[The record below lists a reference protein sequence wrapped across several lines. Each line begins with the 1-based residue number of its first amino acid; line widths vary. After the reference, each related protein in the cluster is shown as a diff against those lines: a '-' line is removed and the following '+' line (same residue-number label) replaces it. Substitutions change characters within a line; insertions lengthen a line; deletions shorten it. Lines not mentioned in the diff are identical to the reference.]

1 MQLFTFGH
9 PCEHQLRRVCIGG
22 TSCPLNGYPDH
33 WCCSFIKGRINFKRD
48 KPCEGNRCRWGFA
61 HPPVSSFEAV
71 TLVLQEGR
79 ACAAKI
85 EEGYGTGS
93 LHGAPFA
100 ITSPHAADVAHCA
113 LNMLRVPPMRVAPRV
128 GGLLAYAAVR
138 AGDAKVFTQLL
149 KTVKKPVDDYL
160 IGAHEYIVAT
170 SRDGKSKLSKADL
183 AVLDDLRH
191 DVLSIMG
198 PALSHQGELIHR
210 PEQLP
215 LQSYYL
221 SALKGATR
229 NKKKF
234 ADALEAATAKFP
246 AAASNGGKLVPPASW
261 ANATAGPEA
270 DAAAVDDSASSS
282 FNGDAKTPQKQP
294 AAAAATTSPAAKPA
308 HATTTPSAA
317 QTDSKKGKQ
326 ANSAATAPV
335 VGSKAAPTQATAST
349 DKKAAKPASAASSA
363 QSSPA
368 APAKPAAG
376 KTAAP
381 TTTTTQQQQQPASAA
396 VSRPT
401 LLTAC
406 DTLGSDPAFAFN
418 DFPGVASIAY
428 PQPEP
433 PASVFGGL
441 FSLDIN
447 AARCGPLL
455 EVATV
460 GRREAPLGAAT
471 REGDTIAAWRSNAEQ
486 LAASETNQE
495 RREELQAAASALAA
509 ADVVLEAMSAGRQ

>member
-61 HPPVSSFEAV
+61 HPPASSFDAV

-93 LHGAPFA
+93 LHGGPYT

-170 SRDGKSKLSKADL
+170 ARDGKGKLSKADL
-183 AVLDDLRH
+183 GVLEDLRH
-191 DVLSIMG
+191 DVLGIMG
-198 PALSHQGELIHR
+198 PALSHQGELICR

-215 LQSYYL
+215 LQTYYVT
-221 SALKGATR
+221 ALKGATR

-234 ADALEAATAKFP
+234 AEALEAATAKYP
-246 AAASNGGKLVPPASW
+246 AAVAKSGKLVPPASW
-261 ANATAGPEA
+261 SKAANPAEA
-270 DAAAVDDSASSS
+270 DADDSAASSLT
-282 FNGDAKTPQKQP
+282 GEPPKTPQKQP
-294 AAAAATTSPAAKPA
+294 ATPPATSPAAKPA
-308 HATTTPSAA
+308 AAASASAAAGQPSPSSASTADKKKSAAAPITTTVTTSSAA
-317 QTDSKKGKQ
+317 S
-326 ANSAATAPV
+326 
-335 VGSKAAPTQATAST
+335 
-349 DKKAAKPASAASSA
+349 DKKAAKPATPAAAPSQPPAASS
-363 QSSPA
+363 QTSPA
-368 APAKPAAG
+368 APAKPAGSKVQAP
-376 KTAAP
+376 AAK
-381 TTTTTQQQQQPASAA
+381 PA
-396 VSRPT
+396 PT
-401 LLTAC
+401 LLATC
-406 DTLGSDPAFAFN
+406 DALGSDPAFSFN
-418 DFPGVASIAY
+418 EFPGIASVAY

-471 REGDTIAAWRSNAEQ
+471 REGDTIAAWRNNAEQ
-486 LAASETNQE
+486 LAASEPDQE
-495 RREELQAAASALAA
+495 RRAELQAAAAALAA
-509 ADVVLEAMSAGRQ
+509 ADVVLEAMSASRQ